1 MTYDRDS
8 RFELAQWVVPLAPKA
23 RFNLGTSEVHG
34 RKAGD
39 FMPDASLKV
48 NSGIFDGDPKLK
60 GILAQRYRTT
70 VDNIALTAGAS
81 EANFL
86 VSFSLLRKGGSVL
99 VESPVY
105 APLVG
110 IGDLLGAKVKRWERT
125 FEEGYRLDIEA
136 LKSHVKEDIR
146 LIIITNLHNPTGVM
160 IPPDDLRATADIAAD
175 AGIHVLCDEIYREF
189 VTDRTVP
196 AFECGDNCI
205 TSASVSKVHG
215 FGGLR
220 LGWTVASEQMTKRIL
235 EVREMASVCCSRM
248 DEEMGK
254 GILRDERILEHA
266 RAVAARNM
274 PIIKEWIERTDGAS
288 WVEPDGGIVCFP
300 RLENI
305 QDSKAFAKYLF
316 DEYGTLVSPGY
327 FFGAEGHVRIG
338 CGCDEKTLRGG
349 LEAIGHALSRFKA

>member
-23 RFNLGTSEVHG
+23 KYNLGTSEVHG
-34 RKAGD
+34 KKAGA

-60 GILAQRYRTT
+60 EILAQRYRTP
-70 VDNIALTAGAS
+70 VDNVALTAGAS

-86 VSFSLLRKGGSVL
+86 VSFALLRDGGSVL

-105 APLVG
+105 PPLVG
-110 IGDLLGAKVKRWERT
+110 IADLLGAKIKRWVRT
-125 FEEGYRLDIEA
+125 FEEGYRLDLEC
-136 LKSHVKEDIR
+136 LKTMVKDDVR

-160 IPPDDLRATADIAAD
+160 IPPDDLKATAEIAAD
-175 AGIHVLCDEIYREF
+175 AGARVLCDEVYREF
-189 VTDRTVP
+189 VTDKTVP

-235 EVREMASVCCSRM
+235 EVREMTSVCCSRL

-254 GILRDERILEHA
+254 VILRDEKILEDA
-266 RAVAARNM
+266 RALAARNM
-274 PIIKEWIERTDGAS
+274 PMIKEWVQGNDGVT

-300 RLENI
+300 RLEGI

-316 DEYGTLVSPGY
+316 DEYDTLVSPGQ

-338 CGCDEKTLRGG
+338 CGCDQGTLKDG
-349 LEAIGHALSRFKA
+349 LEAIGQALSTFKG